1 MGVYVMKNKTIIGAI
16 LVIFILSGSI
26 LAQEIE
32 QKTEF
37 PYLTLRQK
45 WQRATND
52 LNLFIIAGI
61 SYVKSQGKPVTDF
74 GKYLGELFAPNWEEV
89 KGKGVLGF
97 VEGIYKNWQVLRGF
111 KLRLLSITKTS
122 IEAKIQDIGE
132 ASLETWIESGI
143 TKEDYFRF
151 YGQLMV
157 TITDYLGL
165 EYKQEVEEDWI
176 YFTVTEKK

>member
-1 MGVYVMKNKTIIGAI
+1 MKNKTIIGAI

-32 QKTEF
+32 QKTQF
-37 PYLTLRQK
+37 PYLTLKQK
-45 WQRATND
+45 WQRAKNNLD
-52 LNLFIIAGI
+52 LFMIAGI
-61 SYVKSQGKPVTDF
+61 SYVKSQGKPVADF
-74 GKYLGELFAPNWEEV
+74 GKYLGELFAPNWEEA
-89 KGKGVLGF
+89 KGKGVWGF
-97 VEGIYKNWQVLRGF
+97 VEGIYRNWQVLRGF
-111 KLRLLSITKTS
+111 NLRLQYVSKTS
-122 IEAKIQDIGE
+122 IEAKIQGIGE
-132 ASLETWIESGI
+132 ASLKTWTESGV

>member
-1 MGVYVMKNKTIIGAI
+1 MKNKAIVGAI

-61 SYVKSQGKPVTDF
+61 SYVKSQGKPVADF

-89 KGKGVLGF
+89 KGKGVWGF
-97 VEGIYKNWQVLRGF
+97 VEGIYRNWQVLRGF
-111 KLRLLSITKTS
+111 NMRLLSITKTS

-132 ASLETWIESGI
+132 ASLETWTESGV